1 MKSYIIGLLLF
12 LAINLNAQ
20 EKITSVNFLQA
31 GAVPETIN
39 KRGNNISNSG
49 LAFNLINFN
58 EDRFFRMDATWL
70 FRYLVNGS
78 KDSGVFNDTNKV
90 FGMDLPVFTATYGIN
105 LKKGDDFSMGIG
117 VNLDSR
123 TFFSSPDK
131 KVKNVID
138 AFNAGFVL
146 GTKIRLKPW
155 VSYYSLIGYDFM
167 FTDAT
172 GQAVNGNQ
180 IYLQN
185 NVSFLFL
192 KGKLGVNLQPDLSF
206 KTFDANGFKEAKIV
220 NKNIKLGIAFAIQ

>member
-1 MKSYIIGLLLF
+1 MGLLFVLT
-12 LAINLNAQ
+12 INIHAQ
-20 EKITSVNFLQA
+20 EKITSLNFLQA

-78 KDSGVFNDTNKV
+78 KDSGVFNDTNRV

-192 KGKLGVNLQPDLSF
+192 KGKLGINLQPDLSF

>member
-1 MKSYIIGLLLF
+1 MKSYLMGLLFVLT
-12 LAINLNAQ
+12 INIHAQ
-20 EKITSVNFLQA
+20 EKITSLNFLQA

-78 KDSGVFNDTNKV
+78 KDSGVFNDTNRV

-192 KGKLGVNLQPDLSF
+192 KGKLGINLQPDLSF

>member
-1 MKSYIIGLLLF
+1 MKSYLMGLLFVLT
-12 LAINLNAQ
+12 INIHAQ

-78 KDSGVFNDTNKV
+78 KDSGVFNDTNRV

-192 KGKLGVNLQPDLSF
+192 KGKLGINLQPDISF

>member
-1 MKSYIIGLLLF
+1 MGLLLILTNNIF
-12 LAINLNAQ
+12 AQ
-20 EKITSVNFLQA
+20 EKITSLNFLQA

-39 KRGNNISNSG
+39 QRGNNISTSG
-49 LAFNLINFN
+49 LTFNLINFN
-58 EDRFFRMDATWL
+58 EDKFMRMDATWL
-70 FRYLVNGS
+70 VRYLVNGN

-105 LKKGDDFSMGIG
+105 LKKGDGFSMGLG

-138 AFNAGFVL
+138 AFNAGIVL

-192 KGKLGVNLQPDLSF
+192 KGKLGVNLQPDISF
-206 KTFDANGFKEAKIV
+206 KTFDANGFKDAKIV